1 MTYRN
6 DHDAA
11 LARIESLERD
21 NAQLRDEVAA
31 LRGPAASVA
40 EDDEEPR
47 ARDGTVPRGV
57 AALAIVTI
65 VAILTLIATTI
76 RDSEPTEHRADGPR
90 VTMPDAPT
98 GGWR

>member
-31 LRGPAASVA
+31 LRGRAAR
-40 EDDEEPR
+40 DDDEPR
-47 ARDGTVPRGV
+47 AGGSMVPRGV
-57 AALAIVTI
+57 AAIALGCVIAIM
-65 VAILTLIATTI
+65 ALIATTI
-76 RDSEPTEHRADGPR
+76 RDSAPAEHRADDAR
-90 VTMPDAPT
+90 VTMPDAST

>member
-31 LRGPAASVA
+31 LRGPAASVS
-40 EDDEEPR
+40 DDEEQPARSSVVPR
-47 ARDGTVPRGV
+47 AV
-57 AALAIVTI
+57 AAIAIATI
-65 VAILTLIATTI
+65 VAIFTLIATTI
-76 RDSEPTEHRADGPR
+76 RDSEPPEHRADGPHI
-90 VTMPDAPT
+90 TMPDAPT